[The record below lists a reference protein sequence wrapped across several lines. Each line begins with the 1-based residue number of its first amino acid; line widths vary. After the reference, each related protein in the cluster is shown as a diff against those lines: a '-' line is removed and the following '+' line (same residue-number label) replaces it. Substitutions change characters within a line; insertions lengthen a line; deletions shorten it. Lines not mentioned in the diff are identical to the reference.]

1 MLKRSTS
8 SAVTNKERTGSHST
22 NDSTT
27 VMGQHIPFHYQHP
40 CDCIAYLVEN
50 NTQHILKSLFVHK
63 ATQLNLLRLALS
75 LDQVKLLVRCA
86 KHQYFRFSENFL
98 IKLLIL
104 AQIHNTHERDRIRYP
119 KSGIRYIWGLGSG
132 VPIIESARFPPDS
145 SIMCMTS

>member
-8 SAVTNKERTGSHST
+8 SAVTNKERMGSHST

-63 ATQLNLLRLALS
+63 ATQLNLRRLARS

-104 AQIHNTHERDRIRYP
+104 LAQIHNTKGRDR
-119 KSGIRYIWGLGSG
+119 SGIRNQVSGIRLYPVYLGSG
-132 VPIIESARFPPDS
+132 IWDLGSRL
-145 SIMCMTS
+145 SI

>member
-63 ATQLNLLRLALS
+63 ATQLNLLRLARS

-104 AQIHNTHERDRIRYP
+104 AQIHNTHERDP
-119 KSGIRYIWGLGSG
+119 VSGIRYPVYLGSGVWGLGSG
-132 VPIIESARFPPDS
+132 VPIIDLNVECAFS
-145 SIMCMTS
+145 SRLI

>member
-8 SAVTNKERTGSHST
+8 SAVTNKERMGSHST

-63 ATQLNLLRLALS
+63 ATQLNLLRLARS

-104 AQIHNTHERDRIRYP
+104 AQIHKYTTHIIRYP
-119 KSGIRYIWGLGSG
+119 VSGIRYPVSGIRYIWDLGS
-132 VPIIESARFPPDS
+132 RL
-145 SIMCMTS
+145 SI

>member
-63 ATQLNLLRLALS
+63 ATQLNLLRLARS

-104 AQIHNTHERDRIRYP
+104 LAQIHNTKGRDLVSEIRYP
-119 KSGIRYIWGLGSG
+119 VSGCIRYIWGLGSG
-132 VPIIESARFPPDS
+132 IWGPDYRS
-145 SIMCMTS
+145 EC